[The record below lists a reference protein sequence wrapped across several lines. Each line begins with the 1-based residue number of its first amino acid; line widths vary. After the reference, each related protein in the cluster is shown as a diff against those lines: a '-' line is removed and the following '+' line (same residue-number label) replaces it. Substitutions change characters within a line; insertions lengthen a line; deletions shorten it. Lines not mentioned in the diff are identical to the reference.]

1 MTELDPRTGAGDP
14 DAMVRRAV
22 SLAGQ
27 GDLAAARE
35 LLAAAADAG
44 SADALFVRGVV
55 EESAGRAQDGL
66 DWYLRAAEAGSAD
79 AMFNLAMSAA
89 EAGQDE
95 TADAWLGRAAQAGS
109 ANAAHNLGARAQK
122 AGNLAQAQ
130 RWFGQAAQ
138 AGLVDAMSALA
149 AVLAG
154 TGEYEQSAQWY
165 ARAFAQGLADPEAE
179 YFYGKVLERLD
190 RGQEAR
196 AFYLRAARGKHVAAA
211 TALGDRARAAKQQD
225 EAEYWYSVAGEAGS
239 AAGLFGLGLTR
250 ADRGDYAGAE
260 RATRQAAELGDIRAM
275 DTLGG
280 LEESRGN
287 RAEALA
293 WYGKAADAGLSRAAA
308 ARDRLAEQADGSGAG
323 DADGTGGGAGPAS

>member
-1 MTELDPRTGAGDP
+1 MTEPDPRTGAGDP
-14 DAMVRRAV
+14 DALVRRAV
-22 SLAGQ
+22 SLAKQ
-27 GDLAAARE
+27 GDLAGARQ

-44 SADALFVRGVV
+44 STEALFVRGVV
-55 EESAGRAQDGL
+55 EESAGRTKDGL
-66 DWYLRAAEAGSAD
+66 EWYLRAAEAGNAD

-89 EAGQDE
+89 ESGQDE
-95 TADAWLGRAAQAGS
+95 VADAWLERAARAGS
-109 ANAAHNLGARAQK
+109 ASAAHNLGARAQR
-122 AGNLAQAQ
+122 AGILEEAR
-130 RWFGQAAQ
+130 RWFEQAAQ

-149 AVLAG
+149 TVLAG
-154 TGEYEQSAQWY
+154 TGEFEQSAQWY

-179 YFYGKVLERLD
+179 YYYGKVLERLA

-196 AFYLRAARGKHVAAA
+196 TYYLRAARGKYVAAA
-211 TALGDRARAAKQQD
+211 TALGDQARAAKLPD

-260 RATRQAAELGDIRAM
+260 EATRRAAELGEVRAM
-275 DTLGG
+275 DTVGG

-293 WYGKAADAGLSRAAA
+293 WYGKAADAGLSRAAV
-308 ARDRLAEQADGSGAG
+308 ARDRLAEKPDGDADATGDGSGP
-323 DADGTGGGAGPAS
+323 TS